1 MPLQSHV
8 SLQPLHTFQTAAQA
22 RYYSYIQDRYTLQH
36 LLTQPVLQAQ
46 PKLVLGGGSNVLFL
60 TDFDG
65 WVIHV
70 GIEGLEKIHEDAHYV
85 WIRAGA
91 GLSWH
96 QLVDYCVARGYGGI
110 ENLSL
115 IPGTVGGAP
124 IQNIGAYGATLC
136 EVFVSLEAMHV
147 RTARV
152 QTFDRTACAFGYR
165 DSVFKHALRGQYI
178 ILGVTLRLHKQPK
191 LRTSYGAI
199 EATLDAMGVTRVSI
213 QTISQAIMRIR
224 QQKLPDPKVL
234 GNAGSFFKNPIVD
247 ADRFTE
253 LKRRYT
259 QLPGY
264 GLDDGSVKM
273 SAAWLIERGGWKGY
287 RRGATG
293 VYARQPLVL
302 VNHGGATGEAIYQLA
317 QDIQASVQAQFGIVL
332 QPEVCIIGMGEG
344 SACDGSR

>member
-1 MPLQSHV
+1 MPLQRHV
-8 SLQPLHTFQTAAQA
+8 PLQPLHTFQTAAQA
-22 RYYSYIQDRYTLQH
+22 RYYSRIQDRDTLRH
-36 LLTQPVLQAQ
+36 LLTQPILQAQ

-70 GIEGLEKIHEDAHYV
+70 AIEGLKKIHEDAHHV

-91 GLSWH
+91 GHNWH
-96 QLVDYCVARGYGGI
+96 QLVSYCVARGYGGI

-124 IQNIGAYGATLC
+124 IQNIGAYGAALC

-147 RTARV
+147 ATARV

-165 DSVFKHALRGQYI
+165 DSIFKHQLRGQYI
-178 ILGVTLRLHKQPK
+178 ILSVTLCLQKQPK

-199 EATLDAMGVTRVSI
+199 QATLDAMGVTQVSI
-213 QTISQAIMRIR
+213 QAISQAVIRIR

-247 ADRFTE
+247 ADHFNR
-253 LKRRYT
+253 LKSRYT
-259 QLPGY
+259 QLPRY
-264 GLDDGSVKM
+264 ALEDGSMKIP
-273 SAAWLIERGGWKGY
+273 AAWLIEQSGWKGS
-287 RRGATG
+287 RRGAVG
-293 VYARQPLVL
+293 VYEYQPLVL
-302 VNHGGATGEAIYQLA
+302 VNHGGATGAAIYQLA
-317 QDIQASVQAQFGIVL
+317 QDIQASVQAQFGIWL
-332 QPEVCIIGMGEG
+332 QPEVCVVGVEAISEI
-344 SACDGSR
+344 